1 MACESD
7 PIRREYTDIAHWNR
21 LTQDPLFQIIASLRL
36 HNDAWEDFNV
46 PERRHFLE
54 AEAKG
59 KLHRARAADLEDRT
73 HLARDVARA
82 ESVSKRFVGGAKA
95 QTGRESQPPGSSPIA
110 GISEVGM
117 IEDVERCAPANLAL
131 WIHRPPRRLS

>member
-1 MACESD
+1 M
-7 PIRREYTDIAHWNR
+7 
-21 LTQDPLFQIIASLRL
+21 
-36 HNDAWEDFNV
+36 

-59 KLHRARAADLEDRT
+59 KLHRARAADLEHRT
-73 HLARDVARA
+73 HLAQDVARA

-95 QTGRESQPPGSSPIA
+95 QTGRESQPGSSPIG

-131 WIHRPPRRLS
+131 WVHRPPRRLS